1 VPLRIGLAL
10 STTPWIQDN
19 IVDVFLTDSDNDKGP
34 DEKDVAAIDDGD
46 DNISNKEEEETA
58 RSRFRILNRIGNLI
72 NHILR
77 RGSDEKDVVK
87 EEEDNS
93 TEEEEETA
101 TKEIL
106 TNNRWWNQSVMTTT
120 TTTTTTTDIDNHDE
134 DNISNKEEEEDTN
147 PRGRFGN
154 LIDRILRRNN
164 LSQQTEK
171 E

>member
-19 IVDVFLTDSDNDKGP
+19 IVDVFLTDK
-34 DEKDVAAIDDGD
+34 KDVAAIDDGD

-106 TNNRWWNQSVMTTT
+106 TNNRWWNQSVMTATTT